1 MSENVLCTKELTK
14 TYGEGDAAVC
24 ALREATVSFD
34 KGEFAAIIGASGSGK
49 STLMH
54 LLGGIDSP
62 TSGTVFYG
70 DEDIYKLS
78 DDKLSA
84 MRRQRIGFVFQ
95 FYNLIPELTAR
106 QNIVLPVMLDKK
118 RIDEGRIGEICE
130 AFGISDRLSHLP
142 SQMSGGQQQR
152 VAIARAL
159 SNDPDIIL
167 CDEPTG
173 NLDEKSGKDV
183 LERLKFTREKYGKTI
198 IVVTH
203 DASIAA
209 QADRV
214 IQIADGVIQ

>member
-1 MSENVLCTKELTK
+1 V
-14 TYGEGDAAVC
+14 
-24 ALREATVSFD
+24 TVSFEN
-34 KGEFAAIIGASGSGK
+34 GEFSAIIGASGSGK

-54 LLGGIDSP
+54 LLGGIDDP
-62 TSGTVFYG
+62 TSGTVYIG
-70 DEDIYKLS
+70 GEDIYQLG
-78 DDKLSA
+78 DDRLSA
-84 MRRQRIGFVFQ
+84 LRRQRIGFVFQ

-118 RIDEGRIGEICE
+118 RVDEDRIGEICE
-130 AFGISDRLSHLP
+130 ALGISDRLSHLP

-173 NLDEKSGKDV
+173 NLDEKSGMDV
-183 LERLKFTREKYGKTI
+183 LERLKLAREKYGKTI
-198 IVVTH
+198 IIVTH
-203 DASIAA
+203 DAAIAA

-214 IQIADGVIQ
+214 IQITDGIIR